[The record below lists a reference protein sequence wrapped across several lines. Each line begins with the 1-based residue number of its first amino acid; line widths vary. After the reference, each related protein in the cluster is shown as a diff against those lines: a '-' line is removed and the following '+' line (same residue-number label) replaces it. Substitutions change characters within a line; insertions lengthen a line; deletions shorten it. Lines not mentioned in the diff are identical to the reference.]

1 MELFISGN
9 CGVQYTYSIAY
20 YSGMREEDMEHVIK
34 HIWPLLVQKKFGV
47 TVRCNKT
54 RKLVAALLN
63 CDHMDKTKF
72 KQWAGISYPSKY
84 RMEMID
90 QMDLV
95 FRTKTMLAKALELAR
110 GAGFKSMYLMVFDHV
125 SEEFVVDL
133 FGFEVIEIMHVNQ
146 FVSSDGVIPFHLV
159 PDYVCGTVLYKKL

>member
-1 MELFISGN
+1 
-9 CGVQYTYSIAY
+9 
-20 YSGMREEDMEHVIK
+20 
-34 HIWPLLVQKKFGV
+34 
-47 TVRCNKT
+47 
-54 RKLVAALLN
+54 
-63 CDHMDKTKF
+63 MDKTKF

-95 FRTKTMLAKALELAR
+95 LEQKGLINKADQLNSLQTLFLVYDPKKTNWDYRQNIYIFQTMLAKALELAR

-133 FGFEVIEIMHVNQ
+133 FGFEVIEIMHVNNL
-146 FVSSDGVIPFHLV
+146 FLRMEIP
-159 PDYVCGTVLYKKL
+159 